1 MARLAMRDGWVEARQ
16 GYKGTAFPVWF
27 GEEPQGA
34 VPAGQRYLWCGFCDG
49 GTGKW
54 LPRQEGFGANY
65 RGLRL
70 QRRPCV
76 ECSQK
81 RPTRLTPYGEPTI
94 AHCWSIVGS
103 LSARRQS
110 CWRVNVYDGERAA
123 SILAEALKREG
134 AGEDEASDG
143 SDEEMDDDER
153 QRREAAKAAL
163 DVSKSRVRMLESLAD
178 WGWVIVSWKGRRV
191 AWRAAVTRA
200 ASTSELGKLH
210 AEFLDALNG
219 RIPVEVEEAKEEALL
234 VRWRAREREV
244 EGEGAEMSG

>member
-81 RPTRLTPYGEPTI
+81 RPTRLTPYGEPNI
-94 AHCWSIVGS
+94 AHCWSIIGS
-103 LSARRQS
+103 LPHSKPRRMGGGRSDRYDEKHAARGGGRTYLPS
-110 CWRVNVYDGERAA
+110 WSDAA
-123 SILAEALKREG
+123 A
-134 AGEDEASDG
+134 
-143 SDEEMDDDER
+143 
-153 QRREAAKAAL
+153 
-163 DVSKSRVRMLESLAD
+163 
-178 WGWVIVSWKGRRV
+178 
-191 AWRAAVTRA
+191 AAVM
-200 ASTSELGKLH
+200 EQLKLC
-210 AEFLDALNG
+210 
-219 RIPVEVEEAKEEALL
+219 
-234 VRWRAREREV
+234 
-244 EGEGAEMSG
+244 